1 MLSTD
6 FRVDMA
12 VWQDGVTF
20 QTALAS
26 KPAADF
32 GQLIGVNAAVEP
44 VAEAKA
50 ETSDAQPVAA
60 VSAAPVV
67 LVAQENFAPQSA
79 AVPAVKEELTPLVAA
94 DADVKPGSRLN
105 AELARTGF
113 SQKPEKLI
121 GKESP
126 YNMSDAK
133 AKARETAQSVQKTR
147 APSANEKVFSMDK
160 AARFH
165 NAQHQFGVSQMPTVS
180 ASDAAKRM
188 RMDEM
193 RQQAKNKTID
203 EANTTLAQKRS
214 APIDTAAIR
223 AQVSADGFGY
233 QRDKLPSASSQS
245 VSPAASWFPEAMTR
259 QLDAYEAAR
268 KVSAQYGTS
277 AAETVADYNV

>member
-1 MLSTD
+1 MLNAD

-32 GQLIGVNAAVEP
+32 GRLMNAAAVEQ
-44 VAEAKA
+44 AA
-50 ETSDAQPVAA
+50 ETTDSHPVAA
-60 VSAAPVV
+60 PAAAPVV
-67 LVAQENFAPQSA
+67 LVAQENFTPSAAPQAS
-79 AVPAVKEELTPLVAA
+79 AVPDIGKELTPLVAA
-94 DADVKPGSRLN
+94 NAEVKPGSRLN

-113 SQKPEKLI
+113 SQKPERLI

-126 YNMSDAK
+126 YNMSAAK

-165 NAQHQFGVSQMPTVS
+165 NAQHQFGIAQMPTVS

-203 EANTTLAQKRS
+203 EADTTLTQKRS

-233 QRDKLPSASSQS
+233 RRENLPSASSQS

>member
-32 GQLIGVNAAVEP
+32 GRLIGVDAAVEP
-44 VAEAKA
+44 AAETKA

-60 VSAAPVV
+60 AAAAPVV
-67 LVAQENFAPQSA
+67 LVAQENFAPQTA
-79 AVPAVKEELTPLVAA
+79 AVPPVGEELTPLVAA

-121 GKESP
+121 GKASP

-165 NAQHQFGVSQMPTVS
+165 NAQHQFGVAQMPTVS

-203 EANTTLAQKRS
+203 EANTTLTQKRF

-277 AAETVADYNV
+277 AVKPAADYNV

>member
-1 MLSTD
+1 MLSTE

-32 GQLIGVNAAVEP
+32 DRLISVDAAVEP
-44 VAEAKA
+44 VAETKV

-60 VSAAPVV
+60 ATAPVV
-67 LVAQENFAPQSA
+67 LAAQENFAPRTV
-79 AVPAVKEELTPLVAA
+79 AVASVGEELTPLVAA

-126 YNMSDAK
+126 YNMSPEK

-147 APSANEKVFSMDK
+147 MPSANEKVFSMDK

-165 NAQHQFGVSQMPTVS
+165 NAQHQFGVAQMPTVS

-203 EANTTLAQKRS
+203 EAGTTLTQKRS

-277 AAETVADYNV
+277 AAKPAADYNV

>member
-1 MLSTD
+1 MLSTE

-32 GQLIGVNAAVEP
+32 DRLISVDAAVEP
-44 VAEAKA
+44 VAETKV

-60 VSAAPVV
+60 ATAPVV
-67 LVAQENFAPQSA
+67 LAAQENFAPRTV
-79 AVPAVKEELTPLVAA
+79 AVASVGEELTPLVAA

-126 YNMSDAK
+126 YNMSPEK

-147 APSANEKVFSMDK
+147 MPSANEKVFSMDK

-165 NAQHQFGVSQMPTVS
+165 NAQHQFGVAQMPTVS

-188 RMDEM
+188 RMDER

-203 EANTTLAQKRS
+203 EAGTTLTQKRS

-277 AAETVADYNV
+277 AAKPAADYNV

>member
-1 MLSTD
+1 
-6 FRVDMA
+6 MA

-32 GQLIGVNAAVEP
+32 DRLISVDAAVEP
-44 VAEAKA
+44 VAETKV

-60 VSAAPVV
+60 ATAPVV
-67 LVAQENFAPQSA
+67 LAAQENFAPRTV
-79 AVPAVKEELTPLVAA
+79 AVASVGEELTPLVAA

-126 YNMSDAK
+126 YNMSPEK

-147 APSANEKVFSMDK
+147 MPSANEKVFSMDK

-165 NAQHQFGVSQMPTVS
+165 NAQHQFGVAQMPTVS

-188 RMDEM
+188 RMDER

-203 EANTTLAQKRS
+203 EAGTTLTQKRS

-277 AAETVADYNV
+277 AAKPAADYNV

>member
-1 MLSTD
+1 MLRTE

-32 GQLIGVNAAVEP
+32 DRLISVDAAVEP
-44 VAEAKA
+44 VAETKV

-60 VSAAPVV
+60 ATAPVV
-67 LVAQENFAPQSA
+67 LAAQENFAPRTV
-79 AVPAVKEELTPLVAA
+79 AVASVGEELTPLVAA

-126 YNMSDAK
+126 YNMSPEK

-147 APSANEKVFSMDK
+147 MPSANEKVFSMDK

-165 NAQHQFGVSQMPTVS
+165 NAQHQFGVAQMPTVS

-188 RMDEM
+188 RG
-193 RQQAKNKTID
+193 TIRR
-203 EANTTLAQKRS
+203 T
-214 APIDTAAIR
+214 
-223 AQVSADGFGY
+223 G
-233 QRDKLPSASSQS
+233 
-245 VSPAASWFPEAMTR
+245 
-259 QLDAYEAAR
+259 
-268 KVSAQYGTS
+268 
-277 AAETVADYNV
+277 

>member
-32 GQLIGVNAAVEP
+32 DRLISVDAAVEP
-44 VAEAKA
+44 VAETKA

-60 VSAAPVV
+60 ATAPVV
-67 LVAQENFAPQSA
+67 LVAQENFAPRTV
-79 AVPAVKEELTPLVAA
+79 AVASVGEELTPLVAA
-94 DADVKPGSRLN
+94 GTDVKPGSRLN

-126 YNMSDAK
+126 YNMSPEK

-147 APSANEKVFSMDK
+147 MPSANEKVFSMDK

-165 NAQHQFGVSQMPTVS
+165 NAQHQFGVAQMPTVS

-203 EANTTLAQKRS
+203 EAGTTLTQKRS

-277 AAETVADYNV
+277 AAKPAADYNV

>member
-1 MLSTD
+1 MLNTD

-32 GQLIGVNAAVEP
+32 GRLVTAAVDP
-44 VAEAKA
+44 AAS
-50 ETSDAQPVAA
+50 ETAASPVAA
-60 VSAAPVV
+60 PSVAPVV
-67 LVAQENFAPQSA
+67 LTAQENFAQPDAPQKN
-79 AVPAVKEELTPLVAA
+79 AVPVAAEELTPLIAAGA
-94 DADVKPGSRLN
+94 DAKPGSRLN

-126 YNMSDAK
+126 YNLSAEK

-147 APSANEKVFSMDK
+147 APAANEKVFSMDK

-165 NAQHQFGVSQMPTVS
+165 NAQHQFGIGQMPTVS

-193 RQQAKNKTID
+193 RQQAKNKTIA
-203 EANTTLAQKRS
+203 ESNTTLTQKRS

-233 QRDKLPSASSQS
+233 RRENLPSASSQS

-277 AAETVADYNV
+277 AARTVADYNV

>member
-1 MLSTD
+1 MLSTE

-32 GQLIGVNAAVEP
+32 DRLISVDAAVEP
-44 VAEAKA
+44 VAEIKV

-60 VSAAPVV
+60 ATAPVV
-67 LVAQENFAPQSA
+67 LVAQENFAPRTV
-79 AVPAVKEELTPLVAA
+79 AVASVGEELTPLVAA

-126 YNMSDAK
+126 YNMSPEK

-147 APSANEKVFSMDK
+147 MPSANEKVFSMDK

-165 NAQHQFGVSQMPTVS
+165 NAQHQFGVAQMPTVS

-203 EANTTLAQKRS
+203 EANTTLTQKRS

-277 AAETVADYNV
+277 AVKSAADYNV

>member
-32 GQLIGVNAAVEP
+32 DRLISVDAAVEP
-44 VAEAKA
+44 VAETKV

-60 VSAAPVV
+60 ATAPVV
-67 LVAQENFAPQSA
+67 LAAQENFAPRTV
-79 AVPAVKEELTPLVAA
+79 AVASVGEELTPLVAA

-126 YNMSDAK
+126 YNMSPEK

-147 APSANEKVFSMDK
+147 MPSANEKVFSMDK

-165 NAQHQFGVSQMPTVS
+165 NAQHQFGVAQMPTVS

-188 RMDEM
+188 RMDER

-203 EANTTLAQKRS
+203 EAGTTLTQKRS

-245 VSPAASWFPEAMTR
+245 VSPAASWFPEVMTR

-277 AAETVADYNV
+277 AAKPAADYNV

>member
-1 MLSTD
+1 MLSTE

-32 GQLIGVNAAVEP
+32 DRLISVDAAVEP
-44 VAEAKA
+44 VAEIKV

-60 VSAAPVV
+60 ATAPVV
-67 LVAQENFAPQSA
+67 LVAQENFAPRTV
-79 AVPAVKEELTPLVAA
+79 AVASVGEELTPLVAA

-126 YNMSDAK
+126 YNMSPEK

-147 APSANEKVFSMDK
+147 MPSANEKVFSMDK

-165 NAQHQFGVSQMPTVS
+165 NAQHQFGVAQMPTVS

-203 EANTTLAQKRS
+203 EAGTTLTQKRS

-277 AAETVADYNV
+277 AAKPAADYNV